1 MMLAELNALEPARFV
16 AALAGVFEHS
26 PWIAAAACDR
36 RPYHS
41 IDALHAAMVEIVQSA
56 PTEAQLALLR
66 AHPELA
72 SKAAM
77 RGELTVESN
86 QEQADAGLTRCT
98 AAEFARLCALN
109 HAYDAKF
116 GFPFIIAVKG
126 LSRTEIIARCA
137 ERLERDP
144 ATEFTTALAEVAR
157 IARFRL
163 ETLIDAE
170 PRRDAPRPKSK
181 GGKRR

>member
-1 MMLAELNALEPARFV
+1 MTLAELNALEPARFV
-16 AALAGVFEHS
+16 AALAAVFEHS

-36 RPYHS
+36 RPFGS
-41 IDALHAAMVEIVQSA
+41 IDALHAAMVDIVHNS

-77 RGELTVESN
+77 RGELTTESN

-109 HAYDAKF
+109 RAYDAKF

-144 ATEFTTALAEVAR
+144 PAEFATALAEVAR

-163 ETLIDAE
+163 ETLIAE
-170 PRRDAPRPKSK
+170 APRPKSK
-181 GGKRR
+181 EEKPR

>member
-1 MMLAELNALEPARFV
+1 MMLAELNALDPARFV

-36 RPYHS
+36 RPFRS
-41 IDALHAAMVEIVQSA
+41 IDELYATMVEIVQSA
-56 PTEAQLALLR
+56 PTDAQLALLR

-72 SKAAM
+72 SKAAI
-77 RGELTVESN
+77 RGELTAESN
-86 QEQADAGLTRCT
+86 REQADAGLTRCT
-98 AAEFARLCALN
+98 AAEFARLYALN
-109 HAYDAKF
+109 RAYDAKF

-126 LSRTEIIARCA
+126 LSRTEIITRCA

-144 ATEFTTALAEVAR
+144 ATELATALAEVTR

-170 PRRDAPRPKSK
+170 PRKDPLRPKSE
-181 GGKRR
+181 GGKSR